1 MRQGIQSFIRIA
13 TIFMLQ
19 AFTAFNLGRKGLR
32 LVSSMK
38 IQSPKTLLPYQAPR
52 FARHFKNAPKH
63 RLKLAN
69 LPTPLQDV
77 ALSNSVASL
86 DDSVLKPLRDLNVRF
101 LIKRDDMTAGVE
113 LGGNKI
119 RKLEFLLADA
129 LDGEYDSVITIG
141 GEQSNHCRATATACR
156 MVGLEPHLIL
166 RTKRANE
173 VEKRKEEDPF
183 GYVGNVLFD
192 RMAGA
197 TIHTCT
203 PGEYGRVGSE
213 GLIEVVS
220 EDLKEK
226 KQRKAYKI
234 PVGGSNGLGTWGY
247 IEAVDEFMHQIDGDE
262 DTIDHIVFACGSGG
276 TAAGI
281 SLGLSLAYREND
293 NIANLPKVH
302 AVGVCDYPDYFFG
315 TITSIAKEMGL
326 DMSTISSGSDA
337 AGPCDTSIEDFV
349 RDSMTVYQGKGVGY
363 AASTS
368 DELDFIVKFALETGI
383 SLDPVYSGKALFQFI
398 NEVKENPESYRNS
411 SVVFWHTGGSLGNYD
426 KDWSGLLHSLSPVE
440 RMSVYGKK

>member
-1 MRQGIQSFIRIA
+1 
-13 TIFMLQ
+13 
-19 AFTAFNLGRKGLR
+19 
-32 LVSSMK
+32 
-38 IQSPKTLLPYQAPR
+38 
-52 FARHFKNAPKH
+52 
-63 RLKLAN
+63 
-69 LPTPLQDV
+69 
-77 ALSNSVASL
+77 
-86 DDSVLKPLRDLNVRF
+86 
-101 LIKRDDMTAGVE
+101 
-113 LGGNKI
+113 
-119 RKLEFLLADA
+119 
-129 LDGEYDSVITIG
+129 
-141 GEQSNHCRATATACR
+141 

-213 GLIEVVS
+213 GLIDAVS

-337 AGPCDTSIEDFV
+337 AGPCDTSIENFV

-440 RMSVYGKK
+440 RMNVYGKK